1 MQSRTGRGRRPKLTP
16 DLLTEFVKLLGEG
29 NYVYI
34 VCKAVGIGK
43 TSYHAWRTKG
53 QAATSG
59 IYREFY
65 EQTEQATA
73 KAEGNYLGIIKDAA
87 KSGTW
92 QAAAWYLE
100 RRYPERWGRRDYRDI
115 TSGGKPLQ
123 KLDLSKLSND
133 ELETIE
139 KLFSVN
145 GQPAKLAVDPDG
157 ESQT

>member
-1 MQSRTGRGRRPKLTP
+1 MPSRKGAGRKSKLTP
-16 DLLTEFVKLLGEG
+16 DLMTEFVKLLSEG
-29 NYVYI
+29 NYI
-34 VCKAVGIGK
+34 DTVCHAVGISPP
-43 TSYHAWRTKG
+43 TYYNWRSRG
-53 QAATSG
+53 QAVSSG

-65 EQTEQATA
+65 ERTEQATA
-73 KAEGNYLGIIKDAA
+73 KAEGAYLGVIKDAA